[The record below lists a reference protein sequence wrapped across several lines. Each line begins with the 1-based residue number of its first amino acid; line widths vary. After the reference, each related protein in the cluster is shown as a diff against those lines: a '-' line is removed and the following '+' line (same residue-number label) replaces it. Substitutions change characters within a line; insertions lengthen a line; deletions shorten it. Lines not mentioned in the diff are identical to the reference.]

1 MIISE
6 DHMIKVVM
14 SESLEA
20 LSSGDISKKIFIKY
34 NHRIT
39 KTTVKNYLWS
49 SLRSQVKCDTENWVY
64 SLKRDVD
71 VLSTPSTFKVKTK
84 INTNNSDFI
93 SITTFGDE
101 VICTYRENLKVDEV
115 IKALVELELAKDL
128 REEALKKMNI
138 RIKLNRIDDDNN

>member
-6 DHMIKVVM
+6 DYMIKVIM

-20 LSSGDISKKIFIKY
+20 LSSGDISKKIFKKF

-49 SLRSQVKCDTENWVY
+49 SLRSKVKCDTENWVY
-64 SLKRDVD
+64 SLKSDAD
-71 VLSTPSTFKVKTK
+71 VLSAPSTFKVTTK
-84 INTNNSDFI
+84 MIANNSDFI

-101 VICTYRENLKVDEV
+101 VICSYRENLKVDEV

-138 RIKLNRIDDDNN
+138 RIKLNRIDNDNS